1 MKKNNKPIEN
11 FTSKNMCEKVKLLRK
26 NQGLTLEDL
35 STGSGVSR
43 SMLSQIERGQA
54 NPTLAVACRI
64 AKAFNVSIS
73 DLVDEPWAE
82 SAIKV
87 IKSNDPA
94 YIYKS
99 DNQCTIRTLSPLD
112 MEKDIEFYEIS
123 IAPNAFIKSSA
134 HFNGTKELLTIQKG
148 SLTITSGT
156 ESIKLKKGDS
166 AHYKADIE
174 HSIENLSN
182 SIGIGFLIVT
192 YK

>member
-1 MKKNNKPIEN
+1 MSKENKPLQD
-11 FTSKNMCEKVKLLRK
+11 FTSKTMSEKVKLLRK

-35 STGSGVSR
+35 SSGSGVSR

-87 IKSNDPA
+87 IRADDPA
-94 YIYKS
+94 SIYKS

-123 IAPNAFIKSSA
+123 IAPGASIKSSA
-134 HFNGTKELLTIQKG
+134 HFDGTKELLTVHKG
-148 SLTITSGT
+148 AITIISSGET
-156 ESIKLKKGDS
+156 CKLKKGDS
-166 AHYKADIE
+166 AHYKADVNHAIK
-174 HSIENLSN
+174 NN
-182 SIGIGFLIVT
+182 STTEAKGFLIVT